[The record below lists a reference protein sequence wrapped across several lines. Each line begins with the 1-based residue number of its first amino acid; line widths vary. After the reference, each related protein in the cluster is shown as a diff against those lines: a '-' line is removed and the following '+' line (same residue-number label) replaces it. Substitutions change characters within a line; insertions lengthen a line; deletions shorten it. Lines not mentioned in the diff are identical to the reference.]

1 MSKIDLHVHSMYS
14 DGTNS
19 PKELVDM
26 AVSIGLRAMALTD
39 HDTIDGVPHAIEAA
53 RDYDITIIPGVEI
66 STFYQ
71 EGEIHIIGLFVDYN
85 NREFV
90 AELDQMRIE
99 REDRNRLMCS
109 RLRKYGIDIDYDKLV
124 DIYKSHAITRAHF
137 ADFLYKNGYVSGR
150 NRYPDQQHT
159 GGSGAFPDHRT
170 FSDRRYHS
178 VIGHASSD
186 GHYVRYLTGGTAYV
200 SISDLPAE
208 NTRKK
213 AVGFSVAFPFSDPVV
228 YTWNFFS
235 LREYGPQTK
244 GKSHPG
250 PEPGYHLLL
259 CNNRSLSGKP
269 GSYQK
274 RLRVDL

>member
-85 NREFV
+85 NKEFV

-109 RLRKYGIDIDYDKLV
+109 RLRKYGVDIDYDKLV

-150 NRYPDQQHT
+150 KEAFERYIGSDCPAFVQRKGISPKKGIKLIQQAH
-159 GGSGAFPDHRT
+159 GVPILAHPYAYILSEKHLDELISNLKDHGLAGIEAFYSTHGMSETDKV
-170 FSDRRYHS
+170 SD
-178 VIGHASSD
+178 I
-186 GHYVRYLTGGTAYV
+186 
-200 SISDLPAE
+200 P
-208 NTRKK
+208 
-213 AVGFSVAFPFSDPVV
+213 
-228 YTWNFFS
+228 
-235 LREYGPQTK
+235 
-244 GKSHPG
+244 
-250 PEPGYHLLL
+250 
-259 CNNRSLSGKP
+259 
-269 GSYQK
+269 
-274 RLRVDL
+274 

>member
-85 NREFV
+85 NKEFV

-99 REDRNRLMCS
+99 RDATTSSSSIGFMVLI
-109 RLRKYGIDIDYDKLV
+109 L
-124 DIYKSHAITRAHF
+124 ITI
-137 ADFLYKNGYVSGR
+137 S
-150 NRYPDQQHT
+150 
-159 GGSGAFPDHRT
+159 SWT
-170 FSDRRYHS
+170 F
-178 VIGHASSD
+178 I
-186 GHYVRYLTGGTAYV
+186 
-200 SISDLPAE
+200 
-208 NTRKK
+208 
-213 AVGFSVAFPFSDPVV
+213 
-228 YTWNFFS
+228 
-235 LREYGPQTK
+235 
-244 GKSHPG
+244 
-250 PEPGYHLLL
+250 
-259 CNNRSLSGKP
+259 
-269 GSYQK
+269 
-274 RLRVDL
+274 RVMP